1 MHRQSLLV
9 DDLIIQLNSPRA
21 SQLRLISPHLDSEGA
36 CVALIEVRSAW
47 AYPQVDSSLLCSQ
60 PSYLILTNMNQPTG
74 QQNESDMDVEE
85 VEATSSGEA
94 VLKRL
99 LREWGFVV
107 GFWRW
112 RHCIRV

>member
-9 DDLIIQLNSPRA
+9 DDLIIQPNSPRA
-21 SQLRLISPHLDSEGA
+21 SQLRSISPHLDSEGV

-47 AYPQVDSSLLCSQ
+47 AYPQVDSLLCSQ

-74 QQNESDMDVEE
+74 QQNESDMDVE

-94 VLKRL
+94 VLKK
-99 LREWGFVV
+99 
-107 GFWRW
+107 
-112 RHCIRV
+112 

>member
-9 DDLIIQLNSPRA
+9 DDLIIQPNSPPA
-21 SQLRLISPHLDSEGA
+21 SSLRSISPHLDSEGA
-36 CVALIEVRSAW
+36 CVALIEVWSAW

-74 QQNESDMDVEE
+74 QQNESDMDVE

-94 VLKRL
+94 VLKK
-99 LREWGFVV
+99 
-107 GFWRW
+107 
-112 RHCIRV
+112 